1 MQYKKK
7 TFYCLLFIGVIF
19 TTLFLYLY
27 PFNSKITFVSDYKD
41 YTYSS
46 NIEIVKQDYTEDF
59 DREISLSDFLT
70 YSIEPYVLDFEKDQ
84 SFEFF
89 VISNRYNETEGNK
102 LFLLKDAS
110 IMPNW
115 PIQLDVD
122 IEDVVGQE
130 TYDNE
135 QIVIVRAKDK
145 NSINQTLFYGIN
157 KNGDVISSFTKV
169 VGETF
174 SGDTLFGDIDE
185 DGLNE
190 FVIHSNYQVFVYED
204 DFTLKENWPK
214 ETNETIF
221 SEIVVEDV
229 NLDGRKDIVT
239 LTEQGLIFVWDWNG
253 TLLSHFTKRIDLLY
267 YKNGEG
273 FRVMPI
279 VTDSNKDGVVEIFA
293 SSTFGYLYCLELS
306 KAKTSTYYQKLP
318 NAIYSLNQATASDI
332 NKDGLIDIIQPFSD
346 GFYIFNF
353 NKSLEVKTKVEGSYS
368 FTGAPVLADI
378 NKDNT
383 LELIFVS
390 DYRLLVFN
398 YTGVENQ
405 NYERSIPYAYSNGI
419 SPIVFDSDS
428 DSEIEIVY
436 LNNYGKIKIFET
448 NDFGLLPWLFK
459 YSSPLHSVNND
470 YDSDGLLNYE
480 EEIVGSDPLN
490 SDSDSDTVYDGEE
503 VNQYVMNPIIADL
516 SLDSDEDNLTNI
528 EEVDIYLTNP
538 LNPDSDFDGLKDGEE
553 VLIYSTNP
561 LSIDSDEDG
570 LPDSFEVEY
579 TFLDPNDADDAQ
591 LDYDGDNLS
600 NLEEY
605 LYGTDPSNPDT
616 DSDTLSDGDE
626 IYRYFTNPIVPDAD
640 ADYDGDGLTNVEE
653 VDIYHTDP
661 SSADS
666 DGDGINDGEEI
677 EKGSDPNDPQSI
689 PKTSKIHFDTFFMV
703 ISLFSLIF
711 VITLVKRA
719 RN

>member
-1 MQYKKK
+1 MQNKKK
-7 TFYCLLFIGVIF
+7 TFYCLVFVGIIYTTMFLHLFVINSPKVVANNPINIGEDHIR
-19 TTLFLYLY
+19 L
-27 PFNSKITFVSDYKD
+27 I
-41 YTYSS
+41 
-46 NIEIVKQDYTEDF
+46 KQGYTEDF

-70 YSIEPYVLDFEKDQ
+70 YSIEPFVLDFDKDQ
-84 SFEFF
+84 SFEIFI
-89 VISNRYNETEGNK
+89 VSNRYNETEGNK
-102 LFLLKDAS
+102 LFLLKDSS

-122 IEDVVGQE
+122 IEDVICQE
-130 TYDNE
+130 SYNDE
-135 QIVIVRAKDK
+135 QVVIVRAKDK
-145 NSINQTLFYGIN
+145 NSANQTYFYGIN
-157 KNGDVISSFTKV
+157 KNGEVISSFTKV
-169 VGETF
+169 VEETF
-174 SGDTLFGDIDE
+174 SGDTLFGDVDE
-185 DGLNE
+185 DGQNE
-190 FVIHSNYQVFVYED
+190 FIIHNKNQVFIYEN

-221 SEIVVEDV
+221 SEIVVDDV
-229 NLDGRKDIVT
+229 NLDGRKDILA

-253 TLLSHFTKRIDLLY
+253 TLLRNFPKKVDILY
-267 YKNGEG
+267 YKSGEG
-273 FRVMPI
+273 FRVMPV
-279 VTDSNKDGVVEIFA
+279 VTDSNNDGIVEIFA

-306 KAKTSTYYQKLP
+306 EGKTSTYYQKLP

-332 NKDGLIDIIQPFSD
+332 NKDGLLDIIQPFSD

-353 NKSLEVKTKVEGSYS
+353 DGSLEVKAKVEGSYS

-378 NKDNT
+378 NQDNI

-398 YTGVENQ
+398 YTGFEIQ
-405 NYERSIPYAYSNGI
+405 NYEKTIPYAYNNGI

-448 NDFGLLPWLFK
+448 NDFGLFPWLFK

-470 YDSDGLLNYE
+470 YDGDGLLDRE
-480 EEIVGSDPLN
+480 EKVVGSDPLN
-490 SDSDSDTVYDGEE
+490 FDSDSDTVCDGDE
-503 VNQYVMNPIIADL
+503 VNQYVMNPVIVDL
-516 SLDSDEDNLTNI
+516 SLDTDEDNLTNI

-538 LNPDSDFDGLKDGEE
+538 LNPDSDFDLLTDGEE
-553 VLIYSTNP
+553 VLIHFTNP
-561 LSIDSDEDG
+561 LSADSDEDG

-579 TFLDPNDADDAQ
+579 TFLDPNNDDDSK
-591 LDYDGDNLS
+591 LDYDEDGLS

-616 DSDTLSDGDE
+616 DSDSLLDGDE
-626 IYRYFTNPIVPDAD
+626 IYRYFTNPIISDAD

-661 SSADS
+661 SSTDS
-666 DGDGINDGEEI
+666 DGDGFSDGEEV
-677 EKGSDPNDPQSI
+677 EKGSDPNNSQSI
-689 PKTSKIHFDTFFMV
+689 PKTSKISFALFSAL
-703 ISLFSLIF
+703 ISLFSIVFLF
-711 VITLVKRA
+711 TLTKRLKI
-719 RN
+719 